1 MTGLIGLLIVL
12 ALIGVLAWA
21 LTTYVPM
28 PPPIKGVIVVV
39 CVVVAIFVALGAF
52 GVVAGP
58 LPVVR
63 VR

>member
-1 MTGLIGLLIVL
+1 MTVTALVGTLVVI

-21 LTTYVPM
+21 LTTYIPM

-39 CVVVAIFVALGAF
+39 CVLAAIFVALGAF
-52 GVVAGP
+52 GVV
-58 LPVVR
+58 VVPTR